1 MKELLVPVTV
11 LQQFS
16 RSISS
21 SVLVTAPSQFRRGAG
36 GNKLHVDGL
45 TLEPDGEQPGG
56 GGGRQGG
63 EGGADQS
70 HRHHPAEPE
79 AALPARVPE
88 DARLGLQVLAQV
100 PHGEGHVQGVRVRH
114 QNLNRVKLNPERSGP
129 NIEQNGVHRR
139 QGQVR
144 GVGQG
149 EGELGQF
156 TVQSNTVG
164 STVETW

>member
-11 LQQFS
+11 LQFS
-16 RSISS
+16 RFISGP
-21 SVLVTAPSQFRRGAG
+21 VLLSTAPSQFRRGAG
-36 GNKLHVDGL
+36 RNKLHVDGL

-56 GGGRQGG
+56 GGGREGG

-79 AALPARVPE
+79 AALPAGVPE
-88 DARLGLQVLAQV
+88 DARFGLQVLAQV

-114 QNLNRVKLNPERSGP
+114 QNLNRVELNPERSGP
-129 NIEQNGVHRR
+129 NIEQNGVDRR

-149 EGELGQF
+149 EGKLGQF
-156 TVQSNTVG
+156 TVQSTQ
-164 STVETW
+164 